1 MSVFS
6 GCIALSLIIR
16 FNELKFSRILV
27 SKRFFTLF
35 FTSRRFNA
43 IALYPFVILKN
54 EQLANNKELLLHE
67 RIHLRQQIELLIF
80 PFYILYLSEFIV
92 RFLFTFNAAWAY
104 RNLSF
109 EREAY
114 RNMNNHDY
122 FKDRKFWA
130 WLRYF

>member
-1 MSVFS
+1 M
-6 GCIALSLIIR
+6 
-16 FNELKFSRILV
+16 
-27 SKRFFTLF
+27 LF

-43 IALYPFVILKN
+43 IALYPFVIIKN
-54 EQLANNKELLLHE
+54 GQLANNKELLLHE
-67 RIHLRQQIELLIF
+67 RIHLRQQIELLIL
-80 PFYILYLSEFIV
+80 PFYILYLSEFII